1 MEIGELAYHS
11 HLTSTTSYRGLDT
24 VSTLARRSS
33 EVVPCPA
40 NRAASQTRA
49 IPGNTLRSVADSPV
63 RLLSDTFLVSGFCVQ
78 SRTHIRHTYDHAP
91 VLLRNRSIFILRPI
105 AMCSFRNAP
114 VAKARNCMPCRDL
127 KTPKSRHWWV
137 RCYGAEPGP
146 AEHFD
151 SGHT

>member
-11 HLTSTTSYRGLDT
+11 HLTSTTFDSRLKC
-24 VSTLARRSS
+24 VSTLARRTS

-40 NRAASQTRA
+40 NRVASQTRA
-49 IPGNTLRSVADSPV
+49 VPGTTLRSVADSPV
-63 RLLSDTFLVSGFCVQ
+63 RLLSDAFLVSGFCVQ

-105 AMCSFRNAP
+105 AMFSFWYAP
-114 VAKARNCMPCRDL
+114 VAKARNCTPCRDL
-127 KTPKSRHWWV
+127 KPPKSRHWWV